1 MAQPTLEPKQNT
13 ARTPSTTSD
22 EGRWLLLLPLSP
34 YLSGSIFGKVTIL
47 RSGFKESELVG
58 GTVTIG
64 VSFH

>member
-1 MAQPTLEPKQNT
+1 MQKAMAKCC
-13 ARTPSTTSD
+13 
-22 EGRWLLLLPLSP
+22 
-34 YLSGSIFGKVTIL
+34 SGTFHWIFGKVTIL